1 VQHVDKVLHLL
12 KEQLLYAKPS
22 KCFFGVKEVEYLGH
36 IVSHKGVK
44 VYPNKINAMMGWTI
58 SKTLK
63 NLRGFLGL
71 TGYYRKFVQNYG
83 RIAAPLMELTK
94 KDAFSWTPKE
104 TKAFEQLKEVMCI
117 DPVLTTPNFTKT
129 FIVEC
134 DASGNGI
141 GVVLM
146 QEGRPLAFESRPL
159 KGRDLH
165 KPIYEKEMMEILH
178 ALKKWRPCLIG
189 RHFKVKT
196 DHDSLE
202 YFLEQRLSSEQQ
214 QKWVT
219 KILGYDFEIVY
230 KKGKQNVVA
239 DALSRKDKDVET
251 FLCAILIIQPDW
263 IIEARD
269 EWKNDEKVWTL
280 IQRLQQDSSASD
292 AFTWKNDSLWYKD
305 RLYLCKN
312 SQLKQKVL
320 LELHT
325 SPVGGHSG
333 FLKTY
338 HRVKKDFF
346 WDGLKT
352 NVQIFV
358 AECVVCQKNKVE
370 TIKTPSILQPLS
382 IPSQRWEKVSMDF
395 ITGLPKFEGKSVI
408 MVIVDRLTKYAHF
421 SALSHPFKDSTVSTA
436 FMETV
441 QKLHGSPKIIVSD
454 RDPIFTGHFWTELF
468 SCLGTQLAHSSSYHP
483 QSDGQ
488 TEIVNKCLEGYLR
501 CFVSD
506 KQTQWFKW
514 LPLVEWWYNTSF
526 HTTKK
531 MKPFMAL
538 YGYHPPSITS
548 SLKEK
553 SKVQAVEDHIENQQQ
568 ILQILKDNLTMAQ
581 NRMKQQADQHH
592 SERSFEVGD
601 WVFLRLQ
608 PYKQMSLKQ
617 AKKDNKLSPK
627 YYGPYKVLQK
637 IGTMAYKLELPASSR
652 VHPVFHVSCLK
663 KVIGN
668 KIPIQTIFLEL
679 DEEGKII
686 LEPEAITD
694 TRIRQLRNRSISE
707 YLIKWRKL
715 SAEDSTWEDESF
727 IQKHPEL
734 LKRCGQ
740 HLSQGEGHVKP

>member
-1 VQHVDKVLHLL
+1 
-12 KEQLLYAKPS
+12 
-22 KCFFGVKEVEYLGH
+22 
-36 IVSHKGVK
+36 
-44 VYPNKINAMMGWTI
+44 MM
-58 SKTLK
+58 
-63 NLRGFLGL
+63 
-71 TGYYRKFVQNYG
+71 
-83 RIAAPLMELTK
+83 A
-94 KDAFSWTPKE
+94 
-104 TKAFEQLKEVMCI
+104 
-117 DPVLTTPNFTKT
+117 
-129 FIVEC
+129 
-134 DASGNGI
+134 
-141 GVVLM
+141 
-146 QEGRPLAFESRPL
+146 
-159 KGRDLH
+159 
-165 KPIYEKEMMEILH
+165 ILH
-178 ALKKWRPCLIG
+178 ALKKWCPYLIG

-196 DHDSLE
+196 DHDSLK
-202 YFLEQRLSSEQQ
+202 YFLEQRLSSEEQ

-239 DALSRKDKDVET
+239 DALSQKDEDVEA
-251 FLCAILIIQPDW
+251 FLCAISIIQPDS

-269 EWKNDEKVWTL
+269 EWKNDEKMWTL
-280 IQRLQQDSSASD
+280 IERLQQDSGASD
-292 AFTWKNDSLWYKD
+292 TFTWKNDSLWYKD

-346 WDGLKT
+346 WDGLKAD
-352 NVQIFV
+352 VQRFV
-358 AECVVCQKNKVE
+358 AECLVCQQNKVE
-370 TIKTPSILQPLS
+370 TIKTPSLLQPLS
-382 IPSQRWEKVSMDF
+382 IPSQRWEEVSMDF
-395 ITGLPKFEGKSVI
+395 ITGLPKSEGKSII

-421 SALSHPFKDSTVSTA
+421 CALSHPFKASTVATA

-483 QSDGQ
+483 QSDGK

-501 CFVSD
+501 FFVSD
-506 KQTQWFKW
+506 KQAQWFKW
-514 LPLVEWWYNTSF
+514 LPLAEWWYNTSF
-526 HTTKK
+526 HTATK
-531 MKPFMAL
+531 MTPFMAL

-568 ILQILKDNLTMAQ
+568 VLQILKDNLTMAQ
-581 NRMKQQADQHH
+581 NRMKQQADQHR

-663 KVIGN
+663 KVIGD
-668 KIPIQTIFLEL
+668 KIPVQTIFPEL
-679 DEEGKII
+679 DEEGKMI

-715 SAEDSTWEDESF
+715 LAEDSTWEDESF
-727 IQKHPEL
+727 IEKHPEL